1 MSTQE
6 RKMDFTDAE
15 RRVIMIPLLLGG
27 FVALLNETILNVAV
41 PSLMASLKVSTS
53 TVQWLSTGYMLIIG
67 ILVPVVAFLLENFTT
82 RKLYLFAMS
91 VFLFGTICCGF
102 AESFPVLLVFRLVQG
117 AGTGMLIPIMM
128 NMIMVMY
135 PPEKRGSA
143 MGLSVLVM
151 VAAPAIAPT
160 LGGIIL
166 QRLGWHWLFFS
177 VIPFAVAAIALGYA
191 FLRNV
196 SSLKKPKIDILS
208 VCLSTAGFGG
218 ILFGVCSIESL
229 GLRDPAVAASLAGGL
244 GGITLFSF
252 RQFSLREPM
261 LDLRAFRFPMFS
273 LGIVIMMLG
282 FLIPFSM
289 NIILPTYLQ
298 GALGMTPFQSG
309 LAMLPGSIL
318 CVLVVPLSGIMYD
331 RIGAKPLV
339 VSGFA
344 LLALSMFF
352 LSRISAGTTLAAI
365 IALHM
370 CTYLGTSLV
379 NTPIQ
384 TNSLNQLPKSYHA
397 HGVAIVNTLQ
407 QIAAAF
413 GSSLFIGLL
422 GARQEKILSV
432 IQNPTP
438 LDRQSAMV
446 SGAGLSFSAAL
457 LAVLV
462 ALIASLFIR
471 KKSANVEA

>member
-1 MSTQE
+1 
-6 RKMDFTDAE
+6 MDFTDAE

-27 FVALLNETILNVAV
+27 FIALLNETILNVAV
-41 PSLMASLKVSTS
+41 PSLMESLHVSTS

-82 RKLYLFAMS
+82 KRLYLFAMC
-91 VFLFGTICCGF
+91 VFLVGTVCCGV
-102 AESFPVLLVFRLVQG
+102 AESFPVLLVFRLIQG

-128 NMIMVMY
+128 NMILAMY
-135 PPEKRGSA
+135 PPEKRGGA

-166 QRLGWHWLFFS
+166 QRADWHWLFFA
-177 VIPFAVAAIALGYA
+177 VIPFAVAAIALGSV
-191 FLRNV
+191 FLRNI
-196 SSLKKPKIDILS
+196 SSLRKPKIDILS
-208 VCLSTAGFGG
+208 VCLSTVGFGG
-218 ILFGVCSIESL
+218 ILFGVCSVETL
-229 GLRDPAVAASLAGGL
+229 GIRSMAVAVSLTAGVV
-244 GGITLFSF
+244 GIALFSV
-252 RQFSLREPM
+252 RQFRLPEPM
-261 LDLRAFRFPMFS
+261 LELRAFRYPMFS
-273 LGIVIMMLG
+273 LGIAIMMLG

-318 CVLVVPLSGIMYD
+318 CVLIVPVSGVLYD

-339 VSGFA
+339 VAGFA
-344 LLALSMFF
+344 ILTVAMLL
-352 LSRISAGTTLAAI
+352 LSRITATTALWAI
-365 IALHM
+365 IALHV

-384 TNSLNQLPKSYHA
+384 TNSLNQLPKSYGA

-422 GARQEKILSV
+422 GAKQARMLAGIS
-432 IQNPTP
+432 NPTVA
-438 LDRQSAMV
+438 DQRSAMLA
-446 SGAGLSFSAAL
+446 GARLSFSAAL
-457 LAVLV
+457 AAVLV
-462 ALIASLFIR
+462 ALVASFFIA
-471 KKSANVEA
+471 KKSIHEEA